1 MFYLV
6 DVAKCGKNNHMHWF
20 KMCPVSFI
28 THVARKVTEFQ
39 LHNLIASLA
48 CYIIVCDPRCQRNEA
63 NEIQVCRLSMGLE
76 KLKFDK
82 IISI

>member
-1 MFYLV
+1 
-6 DVAKCGKNNHMHWF
+6 MHWF

-28 THVARKVTEFQ
+28 TDVARKVTEFQ

-48 CYIIVCDPRCQRNEA
+48 CYIIVCNPQCQQNEA
-63 NEIQVCRLSMGLE
+63 NEIQVSRLFLMGLD

-82 IISI
+82 IMPTKKKNCY